1 MDVLSNTTKKARK
14 VHICDW
20 CNQPI
25 IKGEAYEVQRSI
37 SEGVF
42 CTWKSHI
49 NCEEVFDKLNMSSL
63 DNGNGISE
71 SEFMFEVYIFLQHNL
86 SDVEFEKLK
95 EKDLVYKVLSIIKE
109 KK

>member
-1 MDVLSNTTKKARK
+1 
-14 VHICDW
+14 
-20 CNQPI
+20 
-25 IKGEAYEVQRSI
+25 
-37 SEGVF
+37 
-42 CTWKSHI
+42 
-49 NCEEVFDKLNMSSL
+49 MSSL

-95 EKDLVYKVLSIIKE
+95 EKDLVYKVLSIIK